1 VAVGEPAAGSPPK
14 KRFRV
19 YEMRFFWGSKEEQWK
34 RQSPKSLLSC
44 FLSLV
49 CVNVLKVHAVCVG
62 NEVRLNLQVNAI
74 LFDMFDT
81 LMIIE
86 RNHAFYSTALH
97 AAYRFLAKNG
107 LSIGFKDFERAYV
120 SARDALY
127 LEADAQ
133 LEEPHFNMRIADAL
147 RRLGYD
153 CGISDG
159 LVVGATNAFC
169 EAFMKYVSIDEN
181 AEHMLLELH
190 GKYKLG
196 IVSNFA
202 IPECVTKLLQRQGL
216 VDFFDVVVVSGAVN
230 KRKPSVEIFMKALK
244 QLDVSA
250 TETIFVGDTVD
261 ADVQGAKAAGM
272 RTIYVERRPQ
282 SNAQKAGPTQTIKS
296 LKELPMAIE
305 RC

>member
-1 VAVGEPAAGSPPK
+1 VCTRCVFFLGEQGKSIGNVKAQIATIAGFS
-14 KRFRV
+14 
-19 YEMRFFWGSKEEQWK
+19 FFW
-34 RQSPKSLLSC
+34 
-44 FLSLV
+44 V
-49 CVNVLKVHAVCVG
+49 CVSVLRVQVNSVG
-62 NEVRLNLQVNAI
+62 VEVRLNLQVNAV

-86 RNHAFYSTALH
+86 KNHAFYSPALR
-97 AAYRFLAKNG
+97 AAYDFLAANG
-107 LSIGFKDFERAYV
+107 VFVEFEGFERAYNL
-120 SARDALY
+120 ARDALY
-127 LEADAQ
+127 AEADSR

-147 RRLGYD
+147 KRLGYD
-153 CGISDG
+153 CEVSDR

-181 AEHMLLELH
+181 AERMLRELQ

-202 IPECVTKLLQRQGL
+202 IPECVTKLLERQGL

-230 KRKPSVEIFMKALK
+230 KRKPSVEIFTKALE
-244 QLDVSA
+244 QMDVSA
-250 TETIFVGDTVD
+250 EETVFVGDTVD

-282 SNAQKAGPTQTIKS
+282 RDAEKAGPTQTIKS
-296 LKELPMAIE
+296 LKELAVAIE